1 MTWEYLEVKVRF
13 RVARDGRQCTVV
25 ENGETVEE
33 GGWVNSPKKHRYWDN
48 SHACANHYAGKGWE
62 LMKMDKEGNDSWY
75 FFKRQG

>member
-1 MTWEYLEVKVRF
+1 MTWEYLEVKVKF
-13 RVARDGRQCTVV
+13 LVARDGHKCTVL
-25 ENGETVEE
+25 ENSETVEE
-33 GGWVNSPKKHRYWDN
+33 ADWVKSPKKHRYWDN